1 MTTTTKTTKTKSA
14 TKTRMAG
21 HEGPGL
27 HYKHIRTT
35 CTILL
40 ASTQFAKVDECVRAC
55 VLALV
60 EINFDVS
67 RLADAHVEALTM
79 LDDELLA
86 AARAEFEF
94 VPARGAIRDHGEHV
108 GHCALCGKGDS
119 KRGEGEENRDKLRY
133 DFRLANV
140 AGGSDLYVGADCIV
154 NFGLKVRGAETS
166 AEARA
171 LLERTLRE
179 HIAIWKVETWR
190 AEHADH
196 ADIPA
201 LSGTLTDRL
210 FPWKYYG
217 RFGRRSEDIR
227 LLGQEQ
233 HRIYS
238 ALTSA
243 ARAMRTCT
251 RFYQRKGALTP
262 QKTAEWRGARGLA
275 KSLTWIESVLDAT
288 ERLQGAERTAALIA
302 AREKRE
308 RLLAA
313 MKRTPRRL

>member
-1 MTTTTKTTKTKSA
+1 MTTTTTKKTRSA
-14 TKTRMAG
+14 TKTRMSG

-40 ASTQFAKVDECVRAC
+40 ASTQFATLDESVRAC
-55 VLALV
+55 IRALV

-67 RLADAHVEALTM
+67 RLADAHVEALTL
-79 LDDELLA
+79 LDDDLLA
-86 AARAEFEF
+86 KARAEFEF
-94 VPARGAIRDHGEHV
+94 TPARGAIRDHGEHV

-140 AGGSDLYVGADCIV
+140 AGGEDLFVGADCIV

-179 HIAIWKVETWR
+179 HIAIWRTETWR
-190 AEHADH
+190 AENGDH

-217 RFGRRSEDIR
+217 RFGRRDTDIR

-238 ALTSA
+238 ALTNA
-243 ARAMRTCT
+243 ARTMRTIA
-251 RFYQRKGALTP
+251 RFYARKGALTP
-262 QKTAEWRGARGLA
+262 QKTAEWRQAKGLA
-275 KSLTWIESVLDAT
+275 KSLTWIEGVLDST
-288 ERLQGAERTAALIA
+288 ERLQGPERATALIA
-302 AREKRE
+302 ARESRE
-308 RLLAA
+308 RLLAS